1 MPYVPSLPGNARFPH
16 VLLRFQRGAK
26 PLLEL
31 HEAILRADGPLS
43 VGDREMIAAYVSGL
57 NACVYGVGAHA
68 AVARLMGMPEGLID
82 DLVTDLDRADV
93 HAKIKPLLAF
103 VRKLTLAPG
112 KLSQEDAD
120 AVFEAGWEEEALY
133 LAVQICCLRSYM
145 DRLVEGVG
153 LIPDPAE
160 HDMEAETLL
169 RGYVTL
175 AERF

>member
-1 MPYVPSLPGNARFPH
+1 MPFVPSLPGNARFPH
-16 VLLRFQRGAK
+16 VLLRFRRGAK

-31 HEAILRADGPLS
+31 HEAILREDGPLS

-57 NACVYGVGAHA
+57 NACAYGAGAHTA
-68 AVARLMGMPEGLID
+68 AAKLMGMPDGLID
-82 DLVTDLDRADV
+82 DLVRDLEGAAVSAR
-93 HAKIKPLLAF
+93 IKPLLAF
-103 VRKLTLAPG
+103 VRKLTLSPG

-120 AVFEAGWEEEALY
+120 AVFEVGWDEEALY
-133 LAVQICCLRSYM
+133 LAVQICSLRSYM

-169 RGYVTL
+169 AGYMSL